1 MASHTSTRRGILG
14 AIAIAPVI
22 AAASVS
28 ATPITSIRAF
38 DIKLAAWK
46 SAFERFSIAANGN
59 NPDSVVNPLCHAAGA
74 AYEAMLAEPAPDT
87 HAVTEKLHA
96 LILWTEGCVIPEEEV
111 WAIGA
116 DAAAVLKRAH

>member
-1 MASHTSTRRGILG
+1 MATRTTTRRGILS

-28 ATPITSIRAF
+28 ATPLGPVRAF
-38 DIKLAAWK
+38 DIKLATWK

-74 AYEAMLAEPAPDT
+74 AYEAMLAEPAPDA

-96 LILWTEGCVIPEEEV
+96 LILWPEGCVIPEEEV

-116 DAAAVLKRAH
+116 DAARIL